1 MRKIR
6 FKLSTLLMCLLSIL
20 VFSAC
25 KAGGENPFPDHLDSD
40 ILVYA
45 SFQPFGVNKDV
56 QMIIEQFNRVHYGKI
71 CIEIK
76 DYWGDDWETAA
87 QGRERLM
94 VELLTGQIPDVLDLG
109 YSNGSVAMLPY
120 RQLVQKGY
128 LENLWPF
135 IENDP
140 DLGRSS
146 LLEPPLRAAEIDG
159 GLYTIFDSV
168 MISTLV
174 GAEGTVGD
182 RISWTMADLRTAY
195 ATMPKN
201 TTVLEYITPR
211 KQVAEHL
218 LGMSIDQYIDW
229 ESGQCAFD
237 CGNFRTNLE
246 FLREIPEEVV
256 WSSDEEVNRELS
268 DRMQEGRQ
276 LLAQTFLS
284 SPHDIQKWDGLFSGR
299 TAFVGYPVEDGS
311 VGSAF
316 FPSFVRLSM
325 SSACKNKEAAW
336 EVIRQLLFP
345 RYTNQQAVAD
355 AYITHNIPVNRA
367 DYEIIRRTY
376 MEKDFLNR
384 EYGFYRGFQSISFR
398 EVTEDEICR
407 FEDLFNSVERI
418 ELSDSEL
425 QGIVMESAAPYF
437 AGDKTLDETV
447 DLIQRRV
454 QLYVN
459 ETR

>member
-1 MRKIR
+1 
-6 FKLSTLLMCLLSIL
+6 
-20 VFSAC
+20 
-25 KAGGENPFPDHLDSD
+25 
-40 ILVYA
+40 
-45 SFQPFGVNKDV
+45 
-56 QMIIEQFNRVHYGKI
+56 
-71 CIEIK
+71 
-76 DYWGDDWETAA
+76 
-87 QGRERLM
+87 M

-201 TTVLEYITPR
+201 ATVLEYITPR

>member
-25 KAGGENPFPDHLDSD
+25 KAGGENPFPDHPDSD

-71 CIEIK
+71 RIEIK

-201 TTVLEYITPR
+201 ATVLEYITPR

-384 EYGFYRGFQSISFR
+384 EYGFYRCFQSISFR

>member
-1 MRKIR
+1 
-6 FKLSTLLMCLLSIL
+6 
-20 VFSAC
+20 
-25 KAGGENPFPDHLDSD
+25 
-40 ILVYA
+40 
-45 SFQPFGVNKDV
+45 
-56 QMIIEQFNRVHYGKI
+56 MIIEQFNRVHYGKI
-71 CIEIK
+71 RIEIK

-201 TTVLEYITPR
+201 ATVLEYITPR

>member
-25 KAGGENPFPDHLDSD
+25 KAGGENPCPDHPDSD

-71 CIEIK
+71 RIEIK

-201 TTVLEYITPR
+201 ATVLEYITPR

>member
-25 KAGGENPFPDHLDSD
+25 KAGGENPFPDHPDSD

-71 CIEIK
+71 RIEIK

-140 DLGRSS
+140 DLGRGS

-168 MISTLV
+168 QISTLV

-201 TTVLEYITPR
+201 ATVLEYITPR

-276 LLAQTFLS
+276 LLVQTFLS

-355 AYITHNIPVNRA
+355 AYFTHNIPVNRA